1 MVVEVDVVV
10 VVVVVVVLAVVVVD
24 KDVVV
29 VDEDV
34 VVHVFVVQT
43 EAPFVSHTQ
52 VLQSTVKDEPGVQL
66 DEDLIK

>member
-10 VVVVVVVLAVVVVD
+10 VVVVVVVLA
-24 KDVVV
+24 VVV